1 MTFGLKIFI
10 TWLKK
15 IEKKSTLKISKK
27 NQFIFKRPNVS
38 KHRGK
43 SEISLGQRYNNIGAN
58 V

>member
-1 MTFGLKIFI
+1 MIFGLKIFI
-10 TWLKK
+10 TWLKNLR
-15 IEKKSTLKISKK
+15 KKESTLKILK